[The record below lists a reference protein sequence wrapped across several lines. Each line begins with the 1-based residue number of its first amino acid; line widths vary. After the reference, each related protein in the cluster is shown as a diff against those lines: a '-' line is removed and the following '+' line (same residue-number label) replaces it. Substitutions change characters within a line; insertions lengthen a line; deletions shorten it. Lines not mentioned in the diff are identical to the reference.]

1 MADLSNNG
9 IVKLD
14 GTTFRCK
21 PGLSVTLGGE
31 EREPQVDAAGNVDF
45 MVARVPGAVEFTI
58 PAAEDTDV
66 AFLQSFNGTATV
78 EFLDS
83 GKVYTIGGARVVNNL
98 QISGGELSVTINGRA
113 AIIQ

>member
-14 GTTFRCK
+14 GVTFRCK

-31 EREPQVDAAGNVDF
+31 EREPQTDAAGNVDF
-45 MVARVPGAVEFTI
+45 MVTRVPGQIEFTV
-58 PAAEDTDV
+58 PAADDTDIPY
-66 AFLQSFNGTATV
+66 LQAFNGTATA

-83 GKVYTIGGARVVNNL
+83 GKVYTIGRARVVNNL
-98 QISGGELSVTINGRA
+98 AISGGELQVTVVGSA

>member
-21 PGLSVTLGGE
+21 PGLSVTMGGE

-45 MVARVPGAVEFTI
+45 MITRVPGSVDFTI
-58 PAAEDTDV
+58 PAAEDTDIP
-66 AFLQSFNGTATV
+66 FLQSFEGTATV

-83 GKVYTIGGARVVNNL
+83 GKVYTIGAAKVTNNL
-98 QISGGELSVTINGRA
+98 QISGGELAVTIVGRA